1 MTVKRF
7 SRRDGGSSNDGNEQ
21 FGAVEQESFINNS
34 SEIRKDLVA
43 GGGIEAIVNRLS
55 KWVVS
60 ALFGSIILLRHDGA
74 ALWAVIGSIS
84 NSALSVVLKRILNQ
98 ERPATTLRSDPGMP
112 SSHAQSI
119 SFISVFAV
127 LSVMEWLGTNR
138 VSLFLSG
145 LILALGSYFIRLRV
159 SQKLHTSSQVVV
171 GAIVGSVF
179 CILWYT
185 MWNSLLREA
194 FESSLLVQIS
204 VFLFAATFALAFAAY
219 VVLNWFKDDR

>member
-127 LSVMEWLGTNR
+127 LSVMEWLGTNG

-145 LILALGSYFIRLRV
+145 LILALDTVKGFSETTHKQSSGGGCHCWFCF
-159 SQKLHTSSQVVV
+159 LHLVVHNVELTSS
-171 GAIVGSVF
+171 
-179 CILWYT
+179 
-185 MWNSLLREA
+185 
-194 FESSLLVQIS
+194 
-204 VFLFAATFALAFAAY
+204 
-219 VVLNWFKDDR
+219 

>member
-7 SRRDGGSSNDGNEQ
+7 TTRDGGSNNGGNEQ
-21 FGAVEQESFINNS
+21 VGSIEQESFIKGS
-34 SEIRKDLVA
+34 SELRNELV
-43 GGGIEAIVNRLS
+43 GIEAIVNRLS

-74 ALWAVIGSIS
+74 ALWAVIGSIL

-98 ERPATTLRSDPGMP
+98 ERPETTLRSDPGMP

-127 LSVMEWLGTNR
+127 LTVIEWLETNG
-138 VSLFLSG
+138 VSLFLSSF
-145 LILALGSYFIRLRV
+145 ILALGSYFIRLRV

-171 GAIVGSVF
+171 GAIVGSIF

-185 MWNSLLREA
+185 TWNSLLREA

-204 VFLFAATFALAFAAY
+204 VFLVAATFALAFAVY
-219 VVLNWFKDDR
+219 VVFNWFKDDR